1 METFLGD
8 VRQLDAT
15 DLVCH
20 AIPTRSGSRAY
31 RAREP
36 LYTPR
41 EIEWQQ
47 VNIPKMLEAGIITYT
62 SSPWSAKSRFVIKK
76 SGDLR
81 PVHQFCALNDATIK
95 SNYSMSRVEPIL
107 NNLMQPRFK
116 LYWWADA
123 SNGFF
128 AVPMFPPH
136 AYKTGFSCFLGQF
149 CYLRMAQG
157 LCGAPHTF
165 AQLKDYVGGPIP
177 SPNAEPAIFGITE
190 SDAGASA
197 YESFFDDDSGSDESL
212 EAQIQFLHNHY
223 FPRIK
228 WARLSLSPKKSAFA
242 MDEVECLGFSGSPT
256 GLRPD
261 ETKLKAIR
269 DYPTPESAEE
279 IDNFLFM
286 TTYLRKLISG
296 RAEHACRMKDG
307 IQTTPEWRIKAG
319 TNKDGTPKRTMT
331 KMVTRFVWG
340 PVQEEALSSIKRA
353 IIHNACWGGDP
364 RFQFHLAT
372 DASKLAYG
380 GVLFQIPTQPVGT
393 RIVTS

>member
-1 METFLGD
+1 MRKKRTTTQRKAGNESEKEAEEIWTPNTTTRTYPKDSSPTPKGSSISNPSFYAPAVQNANSFNQSNGKVTERSAGEDDWQPGHGFRGEDSSSGLTNLSVGSSPVCLRGGAVREKKVNFTEDENDEAFGSSTGSPPSRRPCNARRTIDKTTLNADVAAWFASSKLRVGSHLSEADRRQILRVLYTWRDIFLDD

-20 AIPTRSGSRAY
+20 AIPTRSGSRPY

-47 VNIPKMLEAGIITYT
+47 INIPKMLEAGIITYT

-76 SGDLR
+76 NGDLR

-95 SNYSMSRVEPIL
+95 SNYPMRRVEPIL

-123 SNGFF
+123 SKGFF

-136 AYKTGFSCFLGQF
+136 AYKTGFSCYLGQF

-177 SPNAEPAIFGITE
+177 
-190 SDAGASA
+190 
-197 YESFFDDDSGSDESL
+197 
-212 EAQIQFLHNHY
+212 
-223 FPRIK
+223 
-228 WARLSLSPKKSAFA
+228 
-242 MDEVECLGFSGSPT
+242 
-256 GLRPD
+256 
-261 ETKLKAIR
+261 
-269 DYPTPESAEE
+269 
-279 IDNFLFM
+279 
-286 TTYLRKLISG
+286 
-296 RAEHACRMKDG
+296 
-307 IQTTPEWRIKAG
+307 
-319 TNKDGTPKRTMT
+319 
-331 KMVTRFVWG
+331 
-340 PVQEEALSSIKRA
+340 
-353 IIHNACWGGDP
+353 
-364 RFQFHLAT
+364 
-372 DASKLAYG
+372 
-380 GVLFQIPTQPVGT
+380 
-393 RIVTS
+393 